1 MCKRH
6 TLKLI
11 TISWF
16 GNAVNLVTDGA
27 AEGAEKGDNLY
38 CTKSWDIILHSNY
51 TKFVNFGI
59 YLAMRL
65 KNGLNKM
72 IIFRLS
78 SLE

>member
-16 GNAVNLVTDGA
+16 GNAVNLVIDGA

-38 CTKSWDIILHSNY
+38 WTYKRDITPHSNY
-51 TKFVNFGI
+51 TKIVNFGL
-59 YLAMRL
+59 YL
-65 KNGLNKM
+65 KNILIK
-72 IIFRLS
+72 
-78 SLE
+78 